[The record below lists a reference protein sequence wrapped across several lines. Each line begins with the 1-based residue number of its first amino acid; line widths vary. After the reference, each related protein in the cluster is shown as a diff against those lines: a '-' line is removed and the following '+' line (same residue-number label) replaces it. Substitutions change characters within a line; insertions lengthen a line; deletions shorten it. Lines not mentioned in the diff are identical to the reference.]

1 MAESTPPTHR
11 KSGSTPESM
20 TASSQA
26 DVASAARSTGVVSIA
41 VLCSRVL
48 GLVRDQI
55 LASRFGSVYGGIF
68 AQGFSTP
75 NMLRDL
81 FAEGAL
87 STAFVTTF
95 SKKLKNEGEEA
106 AWQLGRKMFTLAA
119 CFMSALSIVGIL
131 VARPLTRILVPGWDP
146 WKQDLAAS
154 LAQIMYPFIALV
166 SLTALAMGILNAKK
180 KFFMPAVASAF
191 FNLGCIV
198 GGLGLAWGL
207 DPAFRRGEITWTALA
222 SFAVGT
228 LIGGLCQFMVLWP
241 SLRQV
246 GFRFRPDFGWK
257 DSGVREVLRLM
268 WPSLIAAGGVQI
280 NVQINTIFASY
291 TWGEA
296 SAKTWM
302 ALAQRLQQLPLGL
315 FGVAVATVTLPAIS
329 RAATEGITPAFREV
343 LAKGLRLVVFLVV
356 PCAANLT
363 LFSKEILSVIFEHGK
378 FGPNDV
384 YQSARVLQAYAFGL
398 LFYAS
403 LKVIQPAFFAI
414 DKRFFPMLLSLG
426 MIAFNII
433 VNSITVFGLGWD
445 HAALAWSTA
454 AGLALNFTVSYLAM
468 RRFASGLGTRA
479 SAGGLGRILL
489 ATVVML
495 AVCAAPKW
503 WFIGHWDE
511 LGFWVRASALGATI
525 ALAAVAYFLLAN
537 ALRVAEAADFGALLK
552 RRLGR
557 TGSDA

>member
-1 MAESTPPTHR
+1 MAESSPPPREASPTG
-11 KSGSTPESM
+11 GSSVK
-20 TASSQA
+20 A
-26 DVASAARSTGVVSIA
+26 DVATAAKSTGVVSIA

-48 GLVRDQI
+48 GLVRDQV
-55 LASRFGSVYGGIF
+55 LTSKFGALYNGIF
-68 AQGFSTP
+68 AQAFGTP

-95 SKKLKNEGEEA
+95 SKKLKTEGEDA
-106 AWQLGRKMFTLAA
+106 AWRLGRKMFTLAA
-119 CFMSALSIVGIL
+119 CFMSLLAIIGIL
-131 VARPLTRILVPGWDP
+131 IARPLTRLLVWGWEP

-166 SLTALAMGILNAKK
+166 SLTALAMGILNAKRR
-180 KFFMPAVASAF
+180 FFMPAVASAF

-198 GGLGLAWGL
+198 GGYALAWWL
-207 DPAFRRGEITWTALA
+207 DPAFRHGQVTWTALA

-257 DSGVREVLRLM
+257 DDGVREVLRLM

-280 NVQINTIFASY
+280 NVQVNNFFASF

-296 SAKTWM
+296 AAKSWL

-315 FGVAVATVTLPAIS
+315 FGVAVATVTLPALS
-329 RAATEGITPAFREV
+329 RAATEGIGPGFREV
-343 LAKGLRLVVFLVV
+343 LAKGLRLVLFLVI
-356 PCAANLT
+356 PCAAGLG
-363 LFSKEILSVIFEHGK
+363 LFAKEILSVIFEHGNY
-378 FGPNDV
+378 GAEDV

-403 LKVIQPAFFAI
+403 LKVLQPAFFAI
-414 DKRFFPMLLSLG
+414 DKRFFPMLVSIG
-426 MIAFNII
+426 MIVFNVV
-433 VNSITVFGLGWD
+433 VNSITVFALGWD

-454 AGLALNFTVSYLAM
+454 AGLALNFSVSYVAM
-468 RRFASGLGTRA
+468 RRFASGVGTRA
-479 SAGGLGRILL
+479 TAHGLGRIAA
-489 ATVVML
+489 ATAAML
-495 AVCAAPKW
+495 AVCAGPKW
-503 WFIGHWDE
+503 WFAGHWQDLAFWMRAIG
-511 LGFWVRASALGATI
+511 LGLTI
-525 ALAAVAYFLLAN
+525 ALAATAYFLMCSL
-537 ALRVAEAADFGALLK
+537 LRLPEASDFSALLK

-557 TGSDA
+557 N